1 MRKEV
6 FYIWLVVVVALA
18 VCVMY
23 VSTEVAECYH
33 SIQVKWEIKNE
44 VPVPRSD

>member
-1 MRKEV
+1 MKKGGV
-6 FYIWLVVVVALA
+6 IIWLVAVVALA

-33 SIQVKWEIKNE
+33 SIYIQWELKNE
-44 VPVPRSD
+44 MPVPRSD